1 MHYSR
6 RLTVPRLT
14 NLLCTVTLTGALAA
28 CSSSSNPGAA
38 NDGGGTGGSNNTD
51 AGTPWG
57 APPLG
62 TATEITQSSITF
74 VSLEGPLWVASGN
87 YLLFSDVVEKNGAA
101 AKIYKYD
108 PATNMFSVYP
118 YPTAM
123 TSTNGLG
130 MDSMGRLVATERYNH
145 EVSRVEKDGTL
156 KVLASMY
163 PATAAV
169 PAGDAGADGGTATD
183 GGAATEAGAA
193 AGKAFNAPNDVTID
207 SMDNIYFSDTRWGS
221 AYPDDMLVPNAAY
234 RIAADGTLAQL
245 YVAGSDPKMQS
256 VNGIALSLDRKWLY
270 IGDDMQ
276 NKLFKLPLDTN
287 GLVPMG
293 ATATLMA
300 DKTKIPGDRFLI
312 PDGITLDD
320 NGDLYVALNHHDVNA
335 IAVIGADG
343 TYKGRYDVPVGIDKD
358 PDGGVVD
365 PGGKGP
371 SNISF
376 GGMDRKTMYITTLHA
391 IWKVSVTTP
400 GKP

>member
-1 MHYSR
+1 MQKRCDDGCSR
-6 RLTVPRLT
+6 QVYGAGSGSGAD
-14 NLLCTVTLTGALAA
+14 TGVV
-28 CSSSSNPGAA
+28 
-38 NDGGGTGGSNNTD
+38 
-51 AGTPWG
+51 PWG

-62 TATEITQSSITF
+62 TATEITQSAYQF
-74 VSLEGPLWVASGN
+74 VSLEGPLWVATGTG

-108 PATNMFSVYP
+108 PATNMFTVYP
-118 YPTAM
+118 YPTPM

-156 KVLASMY
+156 KVLVSTY
-163 PATAAV
+163 PAGGA
-169 PAGDAGADGGTATD
+169 PAGADGGTA
-183 GGAATEAGAA
+183 AEAGAA
-193 AGKAFNAPNDVTID
+193 VKAFNAPNDVTID

-221 AYPDDMLVPNAAY
+221 AYPDAMLVPNAAY
-234 RIAADGTLAQL
+234 RIAADGTLTQL
-245 YVAGSDPKMQS
+245 FVAGTDPTMAS
-256 VNGIALSLDRKWLY
+256 VNGIALSLDHKWLY
-270 IGDDMQ
+270 LGDDMQ
-276 NKLFKLPLDTN
+276 NKLWKLPLDAS
-287 GLVPMG
+287 GLVTAG
-293 ATATLMA
+293 ATPMLMA
-300 DKTKIPGDRFLI
+300 DKTKIPGDRFQI

-358 PDGGVVD
+358 PDGGAPLD

-371 SNISF
+371 SNVSF
-376 GGMDRKTMYITTLHA
+376 GGADRKTMYITTLHA
-391 IWKVSVTTP
+391 IYKVAVPTA